1 MKKDF
6 DDLMDVVGGSRRR
19 VYMGFVMDHSGSMA
33 VEAETARK
41 GFNEQIEKV
50 REESKE
56 IDTFVTVLEFG
67 GTGGSFG
74 RDQRIEVP
82 YRNVPVSEINY
93 QDSYWI
99 SGGTPLYDSIMNVI
113 MMMKEDSQKFGGDKS
128 FLLYVQTD
136 GAENTSVEFSGEAG
150 RQKVT
155 GMIKELEDTGLWT
168 IVFLG
173 QGIDKAYAED
183 MGFGLLNTVSFKNR
197 DYGNRVV
204 NNSVATYYAARGMGE
219 TQVSNLMDTSINMT
233 ESEGYKDE
241 E

>member
-1 MKKDF
+1 
-6 DDLMDVVGGSRRR
+6 
-19 VYMGFVMDHSGSMA
+19 
-33 VEAETARK
+33 
-41 GFNEQIEKV
+41 
-50 REESKE
+50 
-56 IDTFVTVLEFG
+56 
-67 GTGGSFG
+67 
-74 RDQRIEVP
+74 
-82 YRNVPVSEINY
+82 
-93 QDSYWI
+93 
-99 SGGTPLYDSIMNVI
+99 MNVI

-233 ESEGYKDE
+233 EEQGYTDE
-241 E
+241 EEK